1 MFKGY
6 NPSKICN
13 VIIVFDD
20 MIVDMISNRKRS
32 PIVTELLIRDRK
44 LNNFLV
50 FITHYFAVSKSIR
63 LNSKHHF
70 IMKIPNKQMRAS
82 TNCI

>member
-13 VIIVFDD
+13 VLIAFDD

-44 LNNFLV
+44 LLHIILQYQKV
-50 FITHYFAVSKSIR
+50 
-63 LNSKHHF
+63 LG
-70 IMKIPNKQMRAS
+70 
-82 TNCI
+82 